1 MSKFRISVSDPQKI
15 GEGYSAYV
23 SYKLT
28 SSLSEKI
35 QGLDAQVYSVIRR
48 FNDFSWLRSQ
58 LREAL
63 PYLIVPALPEK
74 QQIGRFS
81 EDFIAVRH
89 RALQRWVDRISV
101 HPEITS
107 TGESQEEKKEDDD
120 DNDNDDDVD
129 DDSYLI
135 MK

>member
-35 QGLDAQVYSVIRR
+35 PGLDSQVYSVIRR

-58 LREAL
+58 IRDAL

-107 TGESQEEKKEDDD
+107 TGKLYNAKPFAFSLSLHSLSLFSYYVH
-120 DNDNDDDVD
+120 VD
-129 DDSYLI
+129 
-135 MK
+135 